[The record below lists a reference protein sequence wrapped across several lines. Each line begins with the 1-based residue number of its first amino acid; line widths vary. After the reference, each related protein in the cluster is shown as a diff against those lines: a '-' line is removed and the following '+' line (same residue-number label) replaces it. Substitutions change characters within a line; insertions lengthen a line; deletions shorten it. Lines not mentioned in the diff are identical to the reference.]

1 MKYYY
6 KINEISK
13 LYNIGPDSLRYYERL
28 GILNPKRDKNQYRM
42 YSLKD
47 IYKLNLIRDLRNLK
61 FSMAQ
66 IKDYLDHQ
74 TVENTLNI
82 LCREDE
88 FLKIQIQELQ
98 ERQAAIKERISSLSH
113 ARSLPSGHMT
123 VKTLPRRRCVQE
135 TAYMTQ
141 DEEMDLHIQKL
152 LARHEEKI
160 HNFGSQAIG
169 AFLSAED
176 LLNGT
181 ANVYQSVFFILEDG
195 CRSYDCELPA
205 GDYLSY
211 CYRGSYECNAR
222 CLMEMTD
229 YMSAHGLT
237 AAGEPFELF
246 KIDNRDTTVE
256 DEFLTEIQILIT
268 SA

>member
-6 KINEISK
+6 KISEISK

-47 IYKLNLIRDLRNLK
+47 IYKLNLIRDLRNLN

-74 TVENTLNI
+74 TVENTLNV

-88 FLKIQIQELQ
+88 FLKIQIRKLKK
-98 ERQAAIKERISSLSH
+98 RQAAIKERISSLSH
-113 ARSLPSGHMT
+113 ARRLPAGHMT
-123 VKTLPRRRCVQE
+123 VKTLPRRRCVLE
-135 TAYMTQ
+135 TAYITQ
-141 DEEMDLHIQKL
+141 DEEMDLYIQKL

-169 AFLSAED
+169 AFLSAGD
-176 LLNGT
+176 LLSGT
-181 ANVYQSVFFILEDG
+181 ANVYQSVFFILEDD
-195 CRSYDCELPA
+195 CPVYDCELPA

-211 CYRGSYECNAR
+211 CYRGSYERNAE
-222 CLMEMTD
+222 CLAKMVD
-229 YMSAHGLT
+229 YMPSHGLT
-237 AAGEPFELF
+237 AAGKPFELF
-246 KIDNRDTTVE
+246 KIDNRDTMIE
-256 DEFLTEIQILIT
+256 DEFLTEIQIHIK
-268 SA
+268 S

>member
-6 KINEISK
+6 KISEISK
-13 LYNIGPDSLRYYERL
+13 LYNIGPDSLRYYERI

-47 IYKLNLIRDLRNLK
+47 IYKLNLIRDLRSLN

-74 TVENTLNI
+74 TVENTLNV

-88 FLKIQIQELQ
+88 FLKAQIRKLQ
-98 ERQAAIKERISSLSH
+98 EKQAAIKERIESLRY

-123 VKTLPRRRCVQE
+123 VKTYPRRRCVQE
-135 TAYMTQ
+135 TAHITQ

-169 AFLSAED
+169 AFLSAEK

-181 ANVYQSVFFILEDG
+181 ANVYQSVFFILEDD
-195 CRSYDCELPA
+195 SQAYDCELPA
-205 GDYLSY
+205 GNYLSY
-211 CYRGSYECNAR
+211 CYRGSYECNAG
-222 CLMEMTD
+222 CLMKMMD
-229 YMSAHGLT
+229 YMSAHSLT
-237 AAGEPFELF
+237 AAGNPFELF
-246 KIDNRDTTVE
+246 KIDNRDTMIE
-256 DEFLTEIQILIT
+256 NEFLTEIQIHIK
-268 SA
+268 S